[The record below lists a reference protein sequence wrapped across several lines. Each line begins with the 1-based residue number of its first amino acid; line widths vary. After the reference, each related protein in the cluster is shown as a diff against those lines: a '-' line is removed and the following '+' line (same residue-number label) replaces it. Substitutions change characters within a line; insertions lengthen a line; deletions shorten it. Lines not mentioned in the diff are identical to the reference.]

1 MYWQSTGVSNEK
13 PEPPEDK
20 NAPKIFFGKMWSY
33 LKIESFTFLAQEKIT
48 YTHQSIVNLY
58 IVYLMPDI
66 TDAKGTD
73 LMRYGLLGATGY
85 DTNNRLISYG
95 VGFGTQKYTHDDGKE
110 ARNLVIFGASPNA
123 LVLGKGSIRI
133 TTNSSI
139 AVQDKDKLKTRCIIP
154 NKKFVFSVDYDATD
168 DNSKSFLFVN
178 SVQQYE
184 FKADK
189 NEIVAGKLNLGNISN
204 NSALHDSHTINGS
217 IYSFSSDYE
226 SATIDK
232 IQNS

>member
-1 MYWQSTGVSNEK
+1 MYWQSERVSNEK

-20 NAPKIFFGKMWSY
+20 NNPKIFFGKMWSY

-95 VGFGTQKYTHDDGKE
+95 VGFGTQKYTH
-110 ARNLVIFGASPNA
+110 
-123 LVLGKGSIRI
+123 
-133 TTNSSI
+133 
-139 AVQDKDKLKTRCIIP
+139 TR
-154 NKKFVFSVDYDATD
+154 
-168 DNSKSFLFVN
+168 
-178 SVQQYE
+178 
-184 FKADK
+184 
-189 NEIVAGKLNLGNISN
+189 
-204 NSALHDSHTINGS
+204 
-217 IYSFSSDYE
+217 
-226 SATIDK
+226 
-232 IQNS
+232 

>member
-1 MYWQSTGVSNEK
+1 MVLVLEH
-13 PEPPEDK
+13 K
-20 NAPKIFFGKMWSY
+20 NI
-33 LKIESFTFLAQEKIT
+33 
-48 YTHQSIVNLY
+48 H
-58 IVYLMPDI
+58 
-66 TDAKGTD
+66 
-73 LMRYGLLGATGY
+73 
-85 DTNNRLISYG
+85 
-95 VGFGTQKYTHDDGKE
+95 THDDGKE

-189 NEIVAGKLNLGNISN
+189 NEIVSGKLNLGNISN
-204 NSALHDSHTINGS
+204 NSALHYSHTINGS
-217 IYSFSSDYE
+217 IYSFSLDYE